1 MDPRL
6 RADLH
11 LRLTR
16 LDLRARLE
24 VGDEVLALV
33 GPSGAGKTSLLR
45 AIAGLLRQAEGR
57 VAFGGEVWL
66 DTAAGVARLPEKRP
80 VGLVFQQLALFP
92 HLTVERN
99 VAYGLRGRRNRAGA
113 RAKVN
118 AALERFGI
126 AGLASARPRS
136 RSGGE
141 RQRVALARAVAA
153 DPSVLLLDEPLSA
166 LDPETKGRVA
176 AELEDHLRALSLPT
190 VLVSHDFSDVV
201 GLADRVAV
209 LEGGRIVQSGTGA
222 DLLEAPAS
230 SFVAAFTGVN
240 YLAGVAVR
248 RGELTEVHASG
259 GPATFLS
266 TDPLT
271 GPVAAVVYPWEV
283 ALSPHATEGSAL
295 NALAGPVRRVAGV
308 GNRVRVTVG
317 SQPVVVAELTT
328 ESAHRMG
335 LSVGVPVVAS
345 WKATGTRLVARAGD

>member
-99 VAYGLRGRRNRAGA
+99 VAYGLRGRRNRAG
-113 RAKVN
+113 VDGL
-118 AALERFGI
+118 LERLRI
-126 AGLASARPRS
+126 AHLAGARPPQL
-136 RSGGE
+136 SGGE
-141 RQRVALARAVAA
+141 RQRTALARALARE
-153 DPSVLLLDEPLSA
+153 PKVLLLDEPLSA

-266 TDPLT
+266 TDPRT